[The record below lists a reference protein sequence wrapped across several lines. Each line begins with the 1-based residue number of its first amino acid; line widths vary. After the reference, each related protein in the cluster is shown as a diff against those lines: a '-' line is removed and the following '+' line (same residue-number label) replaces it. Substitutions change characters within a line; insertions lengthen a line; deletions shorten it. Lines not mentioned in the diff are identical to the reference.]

1 MSAFRDNAAAHR
13 YEQDAPEGLSFADYR
28 DVAGVRAIMH
38 VETPAA
44 AQGLGYASK
53 LMGEIVAEARREG
66 RKLRLRRRLSQ
77 APSRHGGCTGLTR
90 SAGGKSEAHHGL
102 VWRTSLAARARVHGG
117 DPGAWFGIVRDGAG
131 AG

>member
-66 RKLRLRRRLSQ
+66 RKLRASCAFAAAYLKRHPDTADVQ
-77 APSRHGGCTGLTR
+77 A
-90 SAGGKSEAHHGL
+90 
-102 VWRTSLAARARVHGG
+102 
-117 DPGAWFGIVRDGAG
+117 
-131 AG
+131 